1 MANKKTH
8 FQNKFKMNEREQLP
22 YRSKILCESESFFIS
37 KNELMFKYTSAI
49 RNDIIEIM
57 KSKGIGWTKL
67 SKILLCN
74 GYTYNPSAIQTQ
86 IAGKPTTPMDI
97 KYFVP
102 ILILLNELNLPR

>member
-1 MANKKTH
+1 MPNSKIHFSKNNNKD
-8 FQNKFKMNEREQLP
+8 ERERLH
-22 YRSKILCESESFFIS
+22 YKCKILCETQSFFIS

-49 RNDIIEIM
+49 RQDIREIM

-67 SKILLCN
+67 SKILFSN

-86 IAGKPTTPMDI
+86 ITGKPSTPMDI

-102 ILILLNELNLPR
+102 ILILLNEINLPR

>member
-1 MANKKTH
+1 LALKKTH

-22 YRSKILCESESFFIS
+22 YRSKILCESQSFFIS
-37 KNELMFKYTSAI
+37 KNNLTHKYTSEI
-49 RNDIIEIM
+49 RQDIREIM

-67 SKILLCN
+67 SKILFSN

-86 IAGKPTTPMDI
+86 ITGKPSTPMDI

-102 ILILLNELNLPR
+102 ILILLNEINLPR